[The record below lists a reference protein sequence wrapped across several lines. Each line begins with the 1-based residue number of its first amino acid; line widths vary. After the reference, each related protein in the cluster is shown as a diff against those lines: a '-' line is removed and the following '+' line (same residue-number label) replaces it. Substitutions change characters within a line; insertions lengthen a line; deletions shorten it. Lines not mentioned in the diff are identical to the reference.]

1 MFAKLYR
8 GDADVDFRKLWPKAL
23 TLSLVLVTI
32 SIGSFFVRGLNL
44 GIDFEGGGVWEVPD
58 ENSSVA
64 DMRAALPSGKQDAK
78 IQVVT
83 GTEGR
88 RIRVQSDLE
97 ELGPESESVT
107 LAMAEQAGVDPGEVS
122 VSLVG
127 PSWGEEI
134 TRRTIQSLVAF
145 FVLVAIYIAWRLEW
159 KMAVGALVAVTHD
172 IIISVGVYSIL
183 QLEITPATA
192 IAFLTIMGYS
202 LYDTIVVY
210 DKVRVNEARMGHKSR
225 LTYADLMSRSLNQVL
240 MRSINTTFT
249 SVIPV
254 LSMLLIGSLLLGAA
268 TLQEFSVALLIG
280 LLVGGY
286 SSIFVAAPVVVALKE
301 REPRYRDAKAR
312 ARAAGP
318 VDPDEVTSEADDDVA
333 SGSGAGGTLIQPKA
347 RKKGRRR

>member
-8 GDADVDFRKLWPKAL
+8 GDADIDFRKWWPRAMV
-23 TLSLVLVTI
+23 LSLLLVAI
-32 SIGSFFVRGLNL
+32 SIGSFAVRGLNL

-64 DMRAALPSGKQDAK
+64 DVRAALPAGKQDAK

-107 LAMAEQAGVDPGEVS
+107 LALAEQAGVGPEAVS

-127 PSWGEEI
+127 PSWGDEI
-134 TRRTIQSLVAF
+134 TKRTLQSLVAF

-159 KMAVGALVAVTHD
+159 KMAVGALVAVAHD
-172 IIISVGVYSIL
+172 IIISVGVYSIF
-183 QLEITPATA
+183 QFEVTPATA

-210 DKVRVNEARMGHKSR
+210 DKVRVNEARLGHR
-225 LTYADLMSRSLNQVL
+225 GRMTYADLMSMSMNQVL

-254 LSMLLIGSLLLGAA
+254 LSMLLVGSLLLGAA

-286 SSIFVAAPVVVALKE
+286 SSIFVAAPIVVLLKE
-301 REPRYRDAKAR
+301 REPHYREAKERAKRAGDADTMAR
-312 ARAAGP
+312 SVGGDATT
-318 VDPDEVTSEADDDVA
+318 EVISS
-333 SGSGAGGTLIQPKA
+333 SGTIIQPKA
-347 RKKGRRR
+347 RKKRRH

>member
-8 GDADVDFRKLWPKAL
+8 GDADVDFRKLWPKAIV
-23 TLSLVLVTI
+23 LSLVLVAI
-32 SIGSFFVRGLNL
+32 SLGSLATRGLNL

-58 ENSSVA
+58 ETSSVA
-64 DMRAALPSGKQDAK
+64 DVRAALPSDKKDAK

-107 LAMAEQAGVDPGEVS
+107 LALAEQAGVDPGEVS

-159 KMAVGALVAVTHD
+159 KMAVGALIAVAHD

-183 QLEITPATA
+183 QLEVTPATA

-210 DKVRVNEARMGHKSR
+210 DKVRVNEARIGHKGR
-225 LTYADLMSRSLNQVL
+225 HTYADLMSRSMNQVM

-254 LSMLLIGSLLLGAA
+254 LSMLLVGSLLLGAA

-280 LLVGGY
+280 LMVGGY

-301 REPRYRDAKAR
+301 REPRYRDAKAK
-312 ARAAGP
+312 AKATDEAAPVATSGVDEPDAPAAG
-318 VDPDEVTSEADDDVA
+318 
-333 SGSGAGGTLIQPKA
+333 GGTLIQPRA

>member
-8 GDADVDFRKLWPKAL
+8 GDADIDFRKWWPRAMV
-23 TLSLVLVTI
+23 LSLLLVAI
-32 SIGSFFVRGLNL
+32 SLTSFATRGLNL

-64 DMRAALPSGKQDAK
+64 DVRSALPSGKQDAK

-88 RIRVQSDLE
+88 RIRVQADLE
-97 ELGPESESVT
+97 ALGPESESVT
-107 LAMAEQAGVDPGEVS
+107 LALAEQAGVSPEAVS

-134 TRRTIQSLVAF
+134 TKRTLQSLVAF

-159 KMAVGALVAVTHD
+159 RMAVGALVAVAHD
-172 IIISVGVYSIL
+172 IIISVGVYSIF
-183 QLEITPATA
+183 QFEVTPATA

-210 DKVRVNEARMGHKSR
+210 DKVRVNEARLGHR
-225 LTYADLMSRSLNQVL
+225 TRMTYADLMSMSMNQVL
-240 MRSINTTFT
+240 MRSINTTLT

-254 LSMLLIGSLLLGAA
+254 LCMLLIGSLLLGAA

-286 SSIFVAAPVVVALKE
+286 SSIFVAAPIVVLLKQREPHWRAAKE
-301 REPRYRDAKAR
+301 RAERTGESEGAAPSPGDDATT
-312 ARAAGP
+312 
-318 VDPDEVTSEADDDVA
+318 EVIS
-333 SGSGAGGTLIQPKA
+333 SGGTIIQPKA
-347 RKKGRRR
+347 RKKRRH

>member
-1 MFAKLYR
+1 MLSKLYR
-8 GDADVDFRKLWPKAL
+8 GDADIDFQKLWPKAL
-23 TLSLVLVTI
+23 TVSLLLVTL

-64 DMRAALPSGKQDAK
+64 DVRAALPSGKQDAK

-107 LAMAEQAGVDPGEVS
+107 LALADQAGVDPSEVS

-127 PSWGEEI
+127 PSWGDEI
-134 TRRTIQSLVAF
+134 TKRTFESLVAF

-159 KMAVGALVAVTHD
+159 KMAVGALVAVAHD
-172 IIISVGVYSIL
+172 IIISVGVYSVF
-183 QLEITPATA
+183 QFEVTPATA

-210 DKVRVNEARMGHKSR
+210 DKVRVNEARMGHKGR
-225 LTYADLMSRSLNQVL
+225 HTYGDLMSLSMNQVI

-254 LSMLLIGSLLLGAA
+254 LSMLLVGSLLLGAA
-268 TLQEFSVALLIG
+268 TLREFAVALLIG
-280 LLVGGY
+280 LVVGGY

-301 REPRYRDAKAR
+301 REPRYREAKAR
-312 ARAAGP
+312 AKATGQAEPIVTSDGDEPAGP
-318 VDPDEVTSEADDDVA
+318 SPA
-333 SGSGAGGTLIQPKA
+333 AGGTLIQPKA
-347 RKKGRRR
+347 RKKGRKR